1 MEITLEM
8 LHAQQETLRGL
19 LSTVVDILS
28 NDKRNLRKKKDDT
41 DPILSLPPISNE
53 KAAALLGISTRQL
66 QRIRKT
72 YNRGLKEVEKS
83 SIIWGHSSTQST
95 STSFRGIQLCLT
107 KSKYH
112 STNDLYLDEN
122 GGIQDTCPAYP

>member
-28 NDKRNLRKKKDDT
+28 NDKRNHRKKKDDS

-72 YNRGLKEVEKS
+72 YNLKWIKRGREVLYYLGPLINAINEY
-83 SIIWGHSSTQST
+83 
-95 STSFRGIQLCLT
+95 QLPWDPVVFDKIKVSLN
-107 KSKYH
+107 KRP
-112 STNDLYLDEN
+112 LF
-122 GGIQDTCPAYP
+122 G

>member
-41 DPILSLPPISNE
+41 GPILSLPPISNE
-53 KAAALLGISTRQL
+53 KAAALLGI
-66 QRIRKT
+66 I
-72 YNRGLKEVEKS
+72 
-83 SIIWGHSSTQST
+83 
-95 STSFRGIQLCLT
+95 
-107 KSKYH
+107 
-112 STNDLYLDEN
+112 
-122 GGIQDTCPAYP
+122 